1 MKKIILA
8 AAVAA
13 LAAMAVA
20 AFASAA
26 VERNQIATST
36 LTAATLYNGVTY
48 NHSWTITTNPC
59 DNTFVGTAND
69 GSVTP
74 GETVSGSLNGNKL
87 SIAGV
92 YPNGYTWSYT
102 GTLAGVGKQQDSL
115 GLNWTIKFT
124 NTPVS
129 TSGYKSHSDY
139 VSSIGGS
146 SDAAHSCVGM
156 PKSGPADSVV
166 GSIVFNN
173 DSFGLA
179 NFTFAGQDGG
189 KGTAFYADKS
199 GYYFATATDVAVN
212 GPTSATMSLQ
222 VTYSTHP
229 AVPVGTQFTVTLHD
243 EPGTPDYFTI
253 NNQGDKQ
260 FVAKAGNILVN
271 YR

>member
-1 MKKIILA
+1 LKKIILA

-13 LAAMAVA
+13 LAIMAA
-20 AFASAA
+20 ASTASAGVA
-26 VERNQIATST
+26 RNEITTST

-59 DNTFVGTAND
+59 DNTFAGTAND

-74 GETVSGSLNGNKL
+74 GETVSGSLNGSKI
-87 SIAGV
+87 SIAGL

-102 GTLAGVGKQQDSL
+102 GTLAGVGTQQDSL
-115 GLNWTIKFT
+115 GQKWTVKFT

-129 TSGYKSHSDY
+129 TSSYTSHSDY
-139 VSSIGGS
+139 VTQTGDSG
-146 SDAAHSCVGM
+146 AAHSCIGM
-156 PKSGPADSVV
+156 PTNGPADSVL
-166 GSIVFNN
+166 GSIVFDN

-179 NFTFAGQDGG
+179 NFSFAGQDGG

-199 GYYFATATDVAVN
+199 GYYLATATDVEVT

-222 VTYSTHP
+222 VSFSATP
-229 AVPVGTQFTVTLHD
+229 EVPVGTQFTVTLHHA
-243 EPGTPDYFTI
+243 PGTSDYFTI
-253 NNQGDKQ
+253 NNQGSKQ
-260 FVAKAGNILVN
+260 FVAKAGAIAIN